1 MATDKKKRTILKG
14 RTPRGVFRFPSLD
27 KADYGTEAHPCPEGR
42 YKVGVILS
50 EAEAAPLLKTLEPLL
65 EQARI
70 EGEEGFAG
78 LKVEQ
83 RKKLKELTMN
93 DLYSVEYDRETEEP
107 TGNLIF
113 NFKMAA
119 SGTSKKANGSVSNW
133 NRKPALFDA
142 KGKPLT
148 GKLPEIW
155 GGTVGVVAFE
165 AYPYFIAG
173 TGTAGVSLKLSAA
186 QIIELRSGGQR
197 DASDFGFDE
206 EDGWSAPPSLLY
218 CTLRRCN
225 CPESLTQSE
234 TRGEYDSID

>member
-1 MATDKKKRTILKG
+1 MSNDKKKRTVLKD
-14 RTPRGVFRFPSLD
+14 RTPRGVFRFPALD

-50 EAEAAPLLKTLEPLL
+50 EADAQPLLKQLEPLL

-70 EGEEGFAG
+70 EGEEGFAN

-119 SGTSKKANGSVSNW
+119 SGTSKKPNGTVSNW
-133 NRKPALFDA
+133 TRKPALFDA
-142 KGKPLT
+142 AGKPLK

-165 AYPYFIAG
+165 AYPYFIPVFGMAG
-173 TGTAGVSLKLSAA
+173 LVLLLEAV
-186 QIIELRSGGQR
+186 QIIELQTGDKRSAADYGFGEEEGWRTPGQ
-197 DASDFGFDE
+197 AG
-206 EDGWSAPPSLLY
+206 PSNVTINITFSCGKCLVAK
-218 CTLRRCN
+218 CG
-225 CPESLTQSE
+225 QA
-234 TRGEYDSID
+234 D

>member
-14 RTPRGVFRFPSLD
+14 RTPRGVFRYPSLD
-27 KADYGTEAHPCPEGR
+27 KPDYGTEAYPNPEGI

-50 EAEAAPLLKTLEPLL
+50 EAEAQPLLKTLEPLM

-70 EGEEGFAG
+70 EGEEGFAN
-78 LKVEQ
+78 LKVEA
-83 RKKLKELTMN
+83 RKKLKELKVN

-119 SGTSKKANGSVSNW
+119 SGTSVKNGQTREW
-133 NRKPALFDA
+133 KRKPTLFDA

-165 AYPYFIAG
+165 ASPYFIAG
-173 TGTAGVSLKLSAA
+173 TGTAGVSLKLAAA
-186 QIIELRSGGQR
+186 QIIELRSGGER
-197 DASDFGFDE
+197 DASDFGFEE
-206 EDGWSAPPSLLY
+206 EDGWNAPEQAQE
-218 CTLRRCN
+218 
-225 CPESLTQSE
+225 ESFDDFDQDAPAGAGKE
-234 TRGEYDSID
+234 EGDF